1 MLKKKVVLFWEMFYS
16 GIQSHN
22 SKTQK
27 VIRKEIQKVRK
38 VRKTQDT
45 LSCVKSCINKWW
57 SGRNVAKG
65 KKKKKKLCETV
76 LSQWRGYSRCRKR
89 SSGFIGPTSRNK
101 LFSPTRVQNKRTS
114 WVTGKLQKLN
124 KGYSQTEVDG
134 LKCSHWKHLVDL

>member
-65 KKKKKKLCETV
+65 KKKKKSYVK
-76 LSQWRGYSRCRKR
+76 Q
-89 SSGFIGPTSRNK
+89 SSVNDVGTAVVGKGPVVS
-101 LFSPTRVQNKRTS
+101 
-114 WVTGKLQKLN
+114 
-124 KGYSQTEVDG
+124 
-134 LKCSHWKHLVDL
+134 